1 MIEKLNENASLSQ
14 LITAFENST
23 NEIKTISNTLK
34 QTLIN
39 KNIKVLNT
47 DKLSSLVDKVD
58 KLKAQ
63 EFGVR
68 INKLDE
74 NPDTCVS
81 YLGDAIGMTPASVGS
96 YGSWDTIDFIRNI
109 KPCGFKDGI
118 VTKYIKKENFNMYE
132 DGTNVEDDTDVMIEF
147 PKFYWKIQSSDN
159 YMDIFISKTKLDD
172 DYECPAHLI
181 GSTEKEFIYIGAYLA
196 SLENNN
202 LRSKKNSSP
211 ELRERGRF
219 YSLIYKH
226 VPGYDSLDYQ
236 CVLMLQILFVVM
248 FKSINFF
255 RLGVGYSSYILGH
268 GKPDKINTGGSN
280 FKGMI
285 YGEQNGDEQM
295 KFLGI
300 EDLWGNCLQEVGRCT
315 CGVENACV
323 YTRIITR
330 DKRNI
335 QCGVGRKVGT
345 ISDVIGGNN
354 TGFMVKQCLL
364 GGGNNQDSRYY
375 RCWANLRENHIGYYT
390 GFDYNENFR
399 YYGLFSSYFQTEVK
413 KASTRL
419 IFIGEDNQNTL
430 KTIQEDEL
438 LFVENEKVGG
448 IL

>member
-1 MIEKLNENASLSQ
+1 MIEKLNENASLSD

-39 KNIKVLNT
+39 KNIKVLDT

-196 SLENNN
+196 YLENSK
-202 LRSKKNSSP
+202 LRSKKNVSPTIASYSSFKSISTKY
-211 ELRERGRF
+211 L
-219 YSLIYKH
+219 
-226 VPGYDSLDYQ
+226 GYDILDHQ
-236 CVLMLQILFVVM
+236 CMLMLQILFIII
-248 FKSINFF
+248 FKSIDCKK
-255 RLGVGYSSYILGH
+255 LGIGYGSYIGGH
-268 GKPDKINTGGSN
+268 YKSNGINTGGSS
-280 FKGMI
+280 FKGML
-285 YGEQNGDEQM
+285 YGEQNGDEQI
-295 KFLGI
+295 KFLGV
-300 EDLWGNCLQEVGRCT
+300 EDLWGNYQQITSRCT
-315 CGVENACV
+315 ATSQNGCICIEVTKRDGK
-323 YTRIITR
+323 RILSSI
-330 DKRNI
+330 
-335 QCGVGRKVGT
+335 GRKVGVVK
-345 ISDVIGGNN
+345 DVLGGTN
-354 TGFMVKQCLL
+354 TGFLVKNMIEN
-364 GGGNNQDSRYY
+364 GGGNPQDTRYY
-375 RCWANLRENHIGYYT
+375 KCWANLDERLTRHYVGFEYSENS
-390 GFDYNENFR
+390 R
-399 YYGLFSSYFQTEVK
+399 YYGLFSSFFQSDHT
-413 KASTRL
+413 ASTRL

>member
-1 MIEKLNENASLSQ
+1 MSDENLKN
-14 LITAFENST
+14 LIDKFESIGSSIN
-23 NEIKTISNTLK
+23 TISSSLK
-34 QTLIN
+34 NILTN
-39 KNIKVLNT
+39 KNVKTSEV
-47 DKLSSLVDKVD
+47 DKLSDLVSKVD
-58 KLKAQ
+58 KLNPQ
-63 EFGVR
+63 ELGVR

-81 YLGDAIGMTPASVGS
+81 YVGDAIGMTPASVGS
-96 YGSWDTIDFIRNI
+96 YGSWDTIDFIRDI

-202 LRSKKNSSP
+202 LRSKKNGSP
-211 ELRERGRF
+211 EVRARGQF

-255 RLGVGYSSYILGH
+255 SLGVGYSSYISGH
-268 GKPDKINTGGSN
+268 GKSNKINTGGSN

-300 EDLWGNCLQEVGRCT
+300 EDLWGNCLQEVSRCT
-315 CGVENACV
+315 CGVENACI
-323 YTRIITR
+323 YIRIITR
-330 DKRNI
+330 NKRNI
-335 QCGVGRKVGT
+335 QYGVGRKVGT

-354 TGFMVKQCLL
+354 TGFMVKQCLI
-364 GGGNNQDSRYY
+364 GGGSNQDSRYY
-375 RCWANLRENHIGYYT
+375 RCWASLAENRIGYYT
-390 GFDYNENFR
+390 GFDYSESSR
-399 YYGLFSSYFQTEVK
+399 LYGLFSSYFQTEVE

-419 IFIGEDNQNTL
+419 IFIGEDNRNTL

-438 LFVENEKVGG
+438 LLVENKKVGG
-448 IL
+448 LL